1 MYVCVSECHTG
12 FEIKQSD
19 FEALSPHN
27 WRTGGPTLIKFYIV
41 VSSPY
46 LSVK

>member
-1 MYVCVSECHTG
+1 MYICISECHTG

-27 WRTGGPTLIKFYIV
+27 WITGGLIWITFYIV
-41 VSSPY
+41 VSCPY